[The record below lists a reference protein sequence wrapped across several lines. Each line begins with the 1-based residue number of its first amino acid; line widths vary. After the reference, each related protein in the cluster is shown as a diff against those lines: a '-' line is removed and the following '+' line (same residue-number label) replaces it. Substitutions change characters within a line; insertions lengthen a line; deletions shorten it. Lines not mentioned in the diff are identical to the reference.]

1 MKPSPEDYEYYNKN
15 TRDYSKYTYQENN
28 NEDYQEAKQN
38 LNSKPTIQKTSL
50 PNNKAPALPTQQ
62 PLIKN
67 NNIYNKNKYHPEE
80 KEEKEDEVGEI
91 NQKFREEE
99 QDDQEDEEDDK
110 EQEQEDNEDNDD
122 NSNEQMD
129 DKKMGGNDNE
139 NEYGEPGEMV
149 QCTLG
154 CGRKFNVNSIK
165 KHMKICK
172 KVFQSKRKTFD
183 SSKARTEG
191 VIEEKAMGKGK
202 GSKQTT
208 QVSSK
213 TLANNKKNLWKKQSD
228 AFRSM
233 LKQGKG
239 QPLSQQEEKDLQN
252 TFEEAQGLTPCNF
265 CGRKFN
271 DNAAKKHIPFCENK
285 HRMDKM
291 KQQGPRKK

>member
-15 TRDYSKYTYQENN
+15 TRDYSKYTYQETN
-28 NEDYQEAKQN
+28 NEDYQEVKQN
-38 LNSKPTIQKTSL
+38 INSKPTFQKNSL
-50 PNNKAPALPTQQ
+50 QNNKAPVFQNQQ
-62 PLIKN
+62 PLSKN
-67 NNIYNKNKYHPEE
+67 KNIYNKNKYHEE
-80 KEEKEDEVGEI
+80 EEN
-91 NQKFREEE
+91 NQNNQEEE
-99 QDDQEDEEDDK
+99 QEEEDQ
-110 EQEQEDNEDNDD
+110 EQEQEDNENNDE
-122 NSNEQMD
+122 NSNEEVD
-129 DKKMGGNDNE
+129 AKKMGDNDNE
-139 NEYGEPGEMV
+139 NEYGEPGEVV

-154 CGRKFNVNSIK
+154 CGRKFNANSIK

-191 VIEEKAMGKGK
+191 VIEERTMGKSK

-208 QVSSK
+208 QTSSK
-213 TLANNKKNLWKKQSD
+213 TLTNNKKNLWKKKSD

-239 QPLSQQEEKDLQN
+239 QPLSQQEEKNLQN

-285 HRMDKM
+285 TRMEKM